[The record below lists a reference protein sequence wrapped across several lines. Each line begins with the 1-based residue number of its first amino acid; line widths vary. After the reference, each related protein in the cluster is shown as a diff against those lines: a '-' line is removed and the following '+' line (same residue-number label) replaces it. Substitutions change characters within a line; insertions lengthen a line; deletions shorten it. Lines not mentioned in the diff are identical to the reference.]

1 MIISLPWSAR
11 GALLSAIYI
20 GALGGAPSFVIAL
33 AWCTSTNAGHT
44 KKTTAN
50 AMILIGYCLGN
61 LLAPQM
67 WKAQY
72 APRYYVPWGVILAAH
87 AICPILFL
95 VIRWGLVR
103 ENARR
108 DREGLVGEKYYD
120 ENGDEVDA
128 TFLDLTDKQNVGY
141 RYPL

>member
-1 MIISLPWSAR
+1 MIVALPWSAK

-20 GALGGAPSFVIAL
+20 GSLGGAPSFVIAL

-67 WKAQY
+67 WRAQY
-72 APRYYVPWGVILAAH
+72 APRYYVPWGVILASYS
-87 AICPILFL
+87 ICPLMFL
-95 VIRWGLVR
+95 GIRWGLAR
-103 ENARR
+103 ENKRR
-108 DREGLVGEKYYD
+108 DALGLVGEKYYD
-120 ENGDEVDA
+120 ENGDEIEA
-128 TFLDLTDKQNVGY
+128 TFLDITDWQNKEY